1 MLRGARELVTNG
13 QDSFIV
19 NPLDIDAL
27 ANAVRVVLSNP
38 DMAAEFGAA
47 GHQQVTHEFTVDQQA
62 EACIERLRYII

>member
-1 MLRGARELVTNG
+1 MLRGARELITNS
-13 QDSFIV
+13 QDGFIV

-47 GHQQVTHEFTVDQQA
+47 GHQRVTHEFTVDQQA
-62 EACIERLRYII
+62 EACIERLRHII